1 MDISKMNSEDRT
13 LRKRC
18 GMMIERIVNEDILT
32 CCSYLVSDC
41 LNEDS
46 LQRIRENESMVLYDE
61 TTGHFSFSIGFEYW
75 IVTSR
80 LADKL
85 RKHNECVTAIGYQHI
100 WSRTTTGQSIKLD
113 QVIIDIAKELV

>member
-13 LRKRC
+13 LQKRC

-61 TTGHFSFSIGFEYW
+61 DEDRYIDVFEYW
-75 IVTSR
+75 IVTSW

-113 QVIIDIAKELV
+113 QVIIDLARELV